1 MSIDVKNEALLNC
14 EAEFRKLSK
23 RLSGIENSL
32 QSIRKSL
39 DSDIKSARNIDRD
52 FKNICEDMDLNER
65 NLTNIA
71 KFLADTVKA
80 YEDAEKKVKKDLN
93 EVSNK
98 KSGSNIFSKIF
109 DKLKSIKEKVE
120 AVLKVLKW
128 IGIFGSPIGSIIAL
142 SKIKKYFDKKGIALN
157 NENTEKIE
165 IKKADIPQLKEVLSY
180 DPKTYKEEVLLL
192 QKRLNELGYTDD
204 KKRKLKED
212 GLFGVN
218 TLAAVNKYKE
228 LNELWNFGE
237 YEGKVGNTTWE
248 HLFAN
253 EFYYDDVI
261 KKKNKS
267 ENYTGKIVEPVYFS
281 QEDPAWKNIMYSN
294 HGDKNQTI
302 GSSGC
307 GPTAMAMVVS
317 TLTGK
322 KVTPVEMCEFAVK
335 KNYRTYNNGTAWGFF
350 GAAAKEY
357 DIKCVQTGDFSKVK
371 EALSDGKHIVI
382 ASMGK
387 GHFTQGGHFVV
398 LTSVETKNGSN
409 WYTVYDPNIDNSNY
423 KNDGK
428 IEQGI
433 KNDGIVKAIESVF
446 TSEGKQYW
454 IFEKADTNI
463 KINSNAGNSIE
474 IQSSKLNNFDE
485 YVVKKGDTLSAIAK
499 KFGTTVEE
507 LAKTNG
513 IKNVNL
519 ISVGQVLK
527 IPKNQTTIKN
537 DNKNASAAE
546 TNKPKAGTVK
556 GEKSFEYAKNIA
568 KGIVSSFEG
577 GKEAIAGDFDG
588 AGLSLGYLQMNLKY
602 SLNKVLDAYANSPD
616 TKKEFESIF
625 NFDVDFQKNGKIV
638 KMKGYEVIREVIKLD
653 AQDRIKWGH
662 SISDS
667 NSKTPY
673 YGVKE
678 PWNSAFKTMLK
689 SENFQR
695 VYDSSSEVKAYYDK
709 AINIMNSIGMN
720 TVRGYTLALDISVNN
735 GSTPMELVEAAMRN
749 ESNRLTNINDPYFT
763 NMASGKKKEAD
774 IRVVKDLQ
782 ECLKGVTDPVLKK
795 AYYASAAAAL
805 QKSDGYSWDS
815 WLRKKAILQGEGI
828 VHGKSINAEGLTD
841 EKIIMN

>member
-1 MSIDVKNEALLNC
+1 MPINVKNEALLNS

-39 DSDIKSARNIDRD
+39 DSDIKSAGNIDRD

-93 EVSNK
+93 EVSNR

-142 SKIKKYFDKKGIALN
+142 NKIKKYFDKKGIALN

-294 HGDKNQTI
+294 HGDKSQTI

-307 GPTAMAMVVS
+307 GPTAMAMVIS

-335 KNYRTYNNGTAWGFF
+335 NNYRTYDNGTAWGFF

-357 DIKCVQTGDFSKVK
+357 DIKCVQTDDFSKVK

-398 LTSVETKNGSN
+398 LTSVETKGGND
-409 WYTVYDPNIDNSNY
+409 WYTVFDPNIDNKRY
-423 KNDGK
+423 GNDGM

-433 KNDGIVKAIESVF
+433 KDDGVVKAIDKVLKLEAKS
-446 TSEGKQYW
+446 YW
-454 IFEKADTNI
+454 IFEKDSVAINNI
-463 KINSNAGNSIE
+463 KIESNQSSQINSNNTKTAKSA
-474 IQSSKLNNFDE
+474 E
-485 YVVKKGDTLSAIAK
+485 YVVKSGDTLSKIAK
-499 KFGTTVEE
+499 NHGTTVEKLIE
-507 LAKTNG
+507 INN
-513 IKNVNL
+513 IKNPNL
-519 ISVGQVLK
+519 IYPGQVIK
-527 IPKNQTTIKN
+527 ISDSGTLNVKNKGSDTLNNSYIQSGEYSVNKALLSNELYKHEADLISQINSIDTNKFSKNIKRF
-537 DNKNASAAE
+537 KEIYE
-546 TNKPKAGTVK
+546 TNKKTYEEISRKTGIPPELVAAIHYRESSCDFNTYFHNGDPLGKPTTHVPRGIYFDNFVDSAVDALMK
-556 GEKSFEYAKNIA
+556 KSEIRDQY
-568 KGIVSSFEG
+568 
-577 GKEAIAGDFDG
+577 
-588 AGLSLGYLQMNLKY
+588 GL
-602 SLNKVLDAYANSPD
+602 
-616 TKKEFESIF
+616 T
-625 NFDVDFQKNGKIV
+625 
-638 KMKGYEVIREVIKLD
+638 
-653 AQDRIKWGH
+653 
-662 SISDS
+662 SDS
-667 NSKTPY
+667 N
-673 YGVKE
+673 
-678 PWNSAFKTMLK
+678 
-689 SENFQR
+689 
-695 VYDSSSEVKAYYDK
+695 
-709 AINIMNSIGMN
+709 
-720 TVRGYTLALDISVNN
+720 DI
-735 GSTPMELVEAAMRN
+735 AAMMAFAEKYN
-749 ESNRLTNINDPYFT
+749 GLGYYNKGLVSPYVFSGTNAYKKGKYVADGKFDP
-763 NMASGKKKEAD
+763 N
-774 IRVVKDLQ
+774 VVDAQPGVYLLITS
-782 ECLKGVTDPVLKK
+782 LK
-795 AYYASAAAAL
+795 
-805 QKSDGYSWDS
+805 Q
-815 WLRKKAILQGEGI
+815 
-828 VHGKSINAEGLTD
+828 
-841 EKIIMN
+841 